1 MASND
6 GKKFEQKLKQD
17 WLKVPNADITRL
29 YDTTN
34 GFKSISNVSDFIGY
48 IYPYLFYIECK
59 STQGNTF
66 PFSRLTQL
74 EKLAKKIGIK
84 GVNPGAIIWFKD
96 HNKVCWV
103 PADEFVRLQNL
114 NYKSI
119 NVKMIGDSQFK
130 VYNIPGEIKRTFI
143 DSDYSILRDI
153 AEQRIVD
160 K

>member
-6 GKKFEQKLKQD
+6 GKKFEQKLQQD
-17 WLKVPNADITRL
+17 WLKIPNADITRL

-34 GFKSISNVSDFIGY
+34 GYKSISNVSDFIGY

-74 EKLAKKIGIK
+74 DKLSRKIGIR
-84 GVNPGAIIWFKD
+84 GVNPGAVIWFKD

-103 PADEFVRLQNL
+103 PADEFIRLKEAK
-114 NYKSI
+114 YKSI
-119 NVKMIGDSQFK
+119 NVKMLGDPK
-130 VYNIPGEIKRTFI
+130 YRICVIPGKLRRTFI
-143 DSDYSILRDI
+143 DSDYSILIDF
-153 AEQRIVD
+153 VN
-160 K
+160 KN

>member
-17 WLKVPNADITRL
+17 WLKIPDADITRL

-34 GFKSISNVSDFIGY
+34 GYKSISNVSDFIGY
-48 IYPYLFYIECK
+48 IYPYMFYIECK

-66 PFSRLTQL
+66 PFSKLTQL
-74 EKLAKKIGIK
+74 DKLIEKLGIK
-84 GVNPGAIIWFKD
+84 GVNPGVVIWFKE
-96 HNKVCWV
+96 HNKVCWTPV
-103 PADEFVRLQNL
+103 DEIVRLQGL

-119 NVKMIGDSQFK
+119 NVKMIDNIDFK
-130 VYNIPGEIKRTFI
+130 VYNIPSELRRTFM
-143 DSDYSILRDI
+143 DSDYSILKSI
-153 AEQRIVD
+153 AEQKELD

>member
-17 WLKVPNADITRL
+17 WLKIPNADITRL

-34 GFKSISNVSDFIGY
+34 GFKSITNISDFIGY

-66 PFSRLTQL
+66 PFQRLTQL
-74 EKLAKKIGIK
+74 EKLSKKIGIK

-96 HNKVCWV
+96 HSKVCWV
-103 PADEFVRLQNL
+103 PADEFVRLKNM

-119 NVKMIGDSQFK
+119 NVKMIGDSNFNI
-130 VYNIPGEIKRTFI
+130 YEIPGELKRTFI
-143 DSDYSILRDI
+143 DSDYSVMVDI
-153 AEQRIVD
+153 ARNRIVD